1 MARATLDATTR
12 GPRPAPPSGRG
23 RGAPTSLRR
32 RDAWT
37 GLGFVAPGVVALLV
51 VLGLP
56 IVIAIANSFVDP
68 EGGGFTLSN
77 YLRLPGDAAFRNSL
91 RISLTF
97 VAATVALH
105 LVLGL
110 AVALALHSAIRGRNL
125 WRVLMLLPWTVPDVV
140 SGLVWR
146 FMLNPTSGIVN
157 DVLRQAGL
165 MEGYVDWLGD
175 ARLALPSVIFSDV
188 WRGYPFVMIILLA
201 GLQSIDQDLYAAAR
215 VDGADALPVLRRIT
229 LPLLK
234 PILLVAAAL
243 DTIWQFRRF
252 GLIYNMTQGGPGRAT
267 EILSLNIYKQ
277 YFRFFQYEIASAM
290 AVVLACVVL
299 LASLLYLRATL
310 RAER

>member
-23 RGAPTSLRR
+23 RGRPASLLRR

-56 IVIAIANSFVDP
+56 IVIAIANSFVNP
-68 EGGGFTLSN
+68 EGGFTLSH
-77 YLRLPGDAAFRNSL
+77 YLRLPGDATFRNSL
-91 RISLTF
+91 WVTLVF
-97 VAATVALH
+97 VGATVAFH
-105 LVLGL
+105 MVLGL
-110 AVALALHSAIRGRNL
+110 AVALALNSAIRGRNL

-157 DVLRQAGL
+157 DVLRQVGL

-201 GLQSIDQDLYAAAR
+201 GLQAIDQDLYAAAR
-215 VDGADALPVLRRIT
+215 VDGANALQILRRIT
-229 LPLLK
+229 IPLLK
-234 PILLVAAAL
+234 PMLLVAAVQ
-243 DTIWQFRRF
+243 DIIWQFRRF
-252 GLIYNMTQGGPGRAT
+252 GLVYNMTAGGPGRAT
-267 EILSLNIYKQ
+267 EILPLDVYKR
-277 YFRFFQYEIASAM
+277 YFRFFQYEYASAM

-299 LASLLYLRATL
+299 LASLFYLRATL